1 MTIDKTE
8 EDRWGLRRRIV
19 ASTALVSTLVVLAL
33 ALTTYVVVR
42 SYLVGQ
48 RDAVVQRE
56 AFANARVVSSLLPV
70 QEGDPTAVLG
80 SLRSEPGSIVLVR
93 SDGEWLSSSIGVGP
107 ESLPAELLQALDDGD
122 VATMRFSG
130 DGGPRTAV
138 VVPLAAEDLD
148 YIEVFPLD
156 GLENAL
162 NALRAT
168 LVVAA
173 LVMAGAGA
181 ALGAWATRRALSP
194 LVATG
199 LAAQRLAAGDLTA
212 RLESPD
218 DPDLRPF
225 VVAFNEMADSLTE
238 RIEQEGRFASDVSH
252 ELRTP
257 VATIRAATDV
267 LVRRRDELGDRGRE
281 ALDLLSEEVDE
292 FDRLVT
298 DLLEI
303 SRLEA
308 TEPERMT
315 GADHVD
321 LADLV
326 SRLARQHCAT
336 APPVIVVPEGASTVV
351 VTHRLRVE
359 RILGNLLKNS
369 EVHGVGCR
377 AVTVVIEAQ
386 SVRVAVD
393 DEGPGVPI
401 VDRTRVFERFARGD
415 DARQRPGSGLG
426 LAIAHEHAR
435 HLGAT
440 LLVGDAPGSGARF
453 TLVLP
458 RQVMS

>member
-1 MTIDKTE
+1 MGTE
-8 EDRWGLRRRIV
+8 DTDEDRWGLRRRIV
-19 ASTALVSTLVVLAL
+19 ASTAVVSSLVVLAL

-42 SYLVGQ
+42 GYLVGQ

-107 ESLPAELLQALDDGD
+107 ESLPAELLRALDDGD
-122 VATMRFSG
+122 VATMRYSG
-130 DGGPRTAV
+130 DGGPRIAV
-138 VVPLAAEDLD
+138 VVPLATEDLD
-148 YIEVFPLD
+148 YVEVFPLD
-156 GLENAL
+156 GLESAL

-168 LVVAA
+168 LVIAA
-173 LVMAGAGA
+173 LAMAGAGA

-194 LVATG
+194 LLATG
-199 LAAQRLAAGDLTA
+199 QAAQRLAAGDLTA
-212 RLESPD
+212 RLDSPA

-225 VVAFNEMADSLTE
+225 VIAFNEMADSLTE

-267 LVRRRDELGDRGRE
+267 LLRRRDELGDRGRE

-308 TEPERMT
+308 TEPEVT
-315 GADHVD
+315 AGADHVD

-326 SRLARQHCAT
+326 RRLARQHCAV
-336 APPVIVVPEGASTVV
+336 APPVEVVPDGANTEVL
-351 VTHRLRVE
+351 THRLRVE
-359 RILGNLLKNS
+359 RILGNLLRNA
-369 EVHGVGCR
+369 EIHGTGCR
-377 AVTVVIEAQ
+377 ALTIVVEAHT
-386 SVRVAVD
+386 VRVAVD
-393 DEGPGVPI
+393 DQGPGVPEGE
-401 VDRTRVFERFARGD
+401 RTRVFERFARGD

-440 LLVGDAPGSGARF
+440 LLVGDAPGIGARF

-458 RQVMS
+458 GRVLA